1 MVPFILLMFLL
12 SRWSGGIV
20 DRYGPRRPLILGP
33 IVACVGFALLARP
46 SVGGTYWT
54 TFFPALVVLGLGMAV
69 SVAPLTTAVMNSV
82 PDKYVGTASGINNA
96 ASDSADVLAIAC
108 FGILMVAVFNHHLSP
123 QLAQLNLP
131 PELRQSVADQQ
142 RMLAAIKVPN
152 SVDVALRARI
162 HQSVDE
168 SFVTGF
174 RIVALISSVLALL
187 AAGTAWSLIGR
198 DKET

>member
-20 DRYGPRRPLILGP
+20 DRYGARRPLIFGP
-33 IVACVGFALLARP
+33 IVAGVGFAMFALP
-46 SVGGTYWT
+46 SVGGAYWT
-54 TFFPALVVLGLGMAV
+54 TFFPALVVLGLGMAI

-82 PDKYVGTASGINNA
+82 PGKYVGTASGINNA

-123 QLAQLNLP
+123 QLAKLGLA
-131 PELRQSVADQQ
+131 PELRQTIGDQKSK
-142 RMLAAIKVPN
+142 LAAIELPE

-174 RIVALISSVLALL
+174 RFVTLISSGLALL
-187 AAGTAWSLIGR
+187 TAGIAWLLIGR
-198 DKET
+198 DKQT